1 MRWNPWPKDEL
12 GIPVPVPGWQE
23 RAQER
28 EIRWEV
34 SLRVRMRF
42 RELLSELVD
51 LEQEVPSD
59 EVSLRM
65 EALREEIRSLP
76 GFPRRFD
83 PERDTIVPVT
93 TSTQR

>member
-1 MRWNPWPKDEL
+1 VRKPWPRDEL
-12 GIPVPVPGWQE
+12 GIPVPVPYRE
-23 RAQER
+23 PER

-34 SLRVRMRF
+34 SLRTRMRF
-42 RELLSELVD
+42 RELLGELVD